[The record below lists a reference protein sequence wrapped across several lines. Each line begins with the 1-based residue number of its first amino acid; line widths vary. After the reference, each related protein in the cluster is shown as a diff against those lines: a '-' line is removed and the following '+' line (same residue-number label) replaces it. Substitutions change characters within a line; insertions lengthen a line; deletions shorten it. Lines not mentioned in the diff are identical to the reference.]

1 MGLDL
6 YYIDGQTP
14 LDEEEKDGLLIPT
27 IATRGELDEFEQQN
41 IEQAVQWTLSR
52 SFKPKVIF
60 TEDLIRAVHYRMY
73 GNVWAWA
80 GEFRNTNKNLGVD
93 KWQIPSDLKY
103 LLDDAKYWHE
113 NNTYSPDEFAVR
125 FKHRIVSIHCFPNG
139 NGRHSRLM
147 ADIIIEK
154 IYKQPVFS
162 WGAGL
167 SLRSIEHVEMT
178 MGSANLANEGAT
190 RSAYLKAVKTADKGD
205 YSLLL
210 NFARS

>member
-6 YYIDGQTP
+6 DYIDGQTP

-41 IEQAVQWTLSR
+41 IEQAVQWTLGR
-52 SFKPKVIF
+52 SLKPDVIF
-60 TEDLIRAVHYRMY
+60 TEDFIRTVHKRMY
-73 GNVWAWA
+73 ADVWAWA
-80 GEFRNTNKNLGVD
+80 GKFRKSNKNIGVD

-113 NNTYSPDEFAVR
+113 NNTYPPDEIAVR

-154 IYKQPVFS
+154 IFKQPVFS
-162 WGAGL
+162 WGA
-167 SLRSIEHVEMT
+167 
-178 MGSANLANEGAT
+178 ANLSSEGDIRT
-190 RSAYLKAVKTADKGD
+190 AYLKAVKTADKGD

-210 NFARS
+210 AFARS